1 MDLRTQKT
9 LRNINNAF
17 IELRSKKPLYKI
29 TVKELCEKA
38 MISKP
43 TFYLH
48 YKDIYDLSDRLEN
61 EIIDS
66 IIPATDF
73 LENFPDNLAQKYRN
87 LLDAFFAQGQILN
100 IIFSEDRKSEFPHKL
115 EIAFKDRLIKR
126 FPKYKD
132 DIKFMI
138 FVDYMVYGVFYTVM
152 LNLDKPLDI
161 MYDTVIPLTEIF
173 VTNAVDVIKKY

>member
-1 MDLRTQKT
+1 MDLRTKKT
-9 LRNINNAF
+9 LNNINNAF
-17 IELRSKKPLYKI
+17 IELRSKKPLCKI

-48 YKDIYDLSDRLEN
+48 YKDIYDLSDTLEN
-61 EIIDS
+61 EIINS
-66 IIPATDF
+66 IISSTDF
-73 LENFPDNLAQKYRN
+73 LEDFPYNFTQKYRD
-87 LLDAFFAQGQILN
+87 LLDAFFAQGQLLN
-100 IIFSEDRKSEFPHKL
+100 IIFSEDRKSEFSHKL
-115 EIAFKDRLIKR
+115 EIAFREKLITR

-138 FVDYMVYGVFYTVM
+138 FVDYTVYGIFHTVT

-161 MYDTVIPLTEIF
+161 IYDTVIRLTE
-173 VTNAVDVIKKY
+173 VCVNNAIDILKK